1 MISLLLTACT
11 SVEFVPDGIE
21 KDPLRLAEDLL
32 KAARYDSSADEIKAD
47 LANLNFNYLHTTL
60 NTDEKKL
67 AFWINVY
74 NAHVQLFLKEKP
86 ELFEDRGNFFSS
98 PKIPIAG
105 KILSFDDIEHGII
118 RRSQSKLTL
127 GFIPKLF
134 VNKYE
139 RKMRTNERDGRI
151 HFALNC
157 GAKSCP
163 PVAIYE
169 ADRINEQLD
178 KSSKRFLKGSTTYEV
193 EEEKAYVTALFSWF
207 RGDFGGLDGV
217 KDYLR
222 RYEIIEE
229 DANPSLSFKDYDWTL
244 SLGNYIDL

>member
-1 MISLLLTACT
+1 MITLMLTACT
-11 SVEFVPDGIE
+11 SAEFVHEGIE
-21 KDPLRLAEDLL
+21 KNPLQLAENLL
-32 KAARYDSSADEIKAD
+32 KAARYEKPADEIKAD
-47 LANLNFNYLHTTL
+47 LANLDFSYLHKTL
-60 NTDEKKL
+60 DTDKKKL
-67 AFWINVY
+67 AFWINIY
-74 NAHVQLFLKEKP
+74 NAYVQLFLAEKP
-86 ELFEDRGNFFSS
+86 ELFEDRGAFFSS
-98 PKIPIAG
+98 PRIPIAG
-105 KILSFDDIEHGII
+105 KTLSFDDIEHGII

-127 GFIPKLF
+127 GLIPKLF

-169 ADRINEQLD
+169 VERINEQLD
-178 KSSKRFLKGSTTYEV
+178 ASSKKFLEGSTTYK
-193 EEEKAYVTALFSWF
+193 EEENKAYVTALFSWF

-222 RYEIIEE
+222 RYDIIEK
-229 DANPSLSFKDYDWTL
+229 DVNPSLSFEAYDWTL
-244 SLGNYIDL
+244 YLGNYLDL